1 MTLSCCWQKV
11 QDSATKGYVLMQ
23 AAVERL
29 PITDFSLRVEQS
41 EIVEVALRILNALQS
56 LCIERSRGNLIET
69 AVLMDR
75 ALRIRMWEV
84 DYGSVFFQCQGLS
97 EPTRKG
103 LNERPVRNVNDLDNC
118 STSRVQDLLSCSN
131 YEAKQILLFS
141 KMFKKWTLDL
151 YVNYGLIAG
160 TAGTG
165 ATVDYD
171 KGVMRIDVV
180 RTSVHNSSAAIGQN
194 MSHQPYPDNGMIV
207 MNPPSFHLICYHAQT
222 SLLLCYR
229 MLVFSDSDRDDESI
243 LRSYSVPLPTNI
255 FLGDVKCLL
264 LSSIVGLDTVLMPR
278 SAPRIEKVPELSPVI
293 VKTRASMKLQNK
305 RILVQPASKAE
316 NRGEIGGRISI
327 QKNLTGEKH
336 SITMPD
342 GDMRAWMVRKATGT
356 MLSSIEEPLSMVK
369 EEGHRRDEAEKIRS
383 AVGRVDSNS
392 GYSCRSLKQ
401 DNIQATSIG
410 DVQIRDNCNSDAN
423 YFSRYDYIS
432 SPSTLVQK
440 YNSSAAEQVISTLD
454 SSRLQKHGSTEISK
468 FDAGGLYSDDMKQKR
483 EKFCIQ
489 SAPHEL
495 EPDWSKVTPAP
506 IDTNGQT
513 DKAAFERSF
522 ARSSDGGHGDD
533 NMKNKIWVQSARNRT
548 RVDLERS
555 VRSGEDNTSSKI
567 DESHLVINDPDN
579 KQWMHQGNSAVSGG
593 CSAELAVLR
602 RKSIELQLDSIP
614 IRRLRTAAS
623 PGFKE
628 NEYLSNAHYGTDTKN
643 NQHMDACVD
652 TDYFGGRHNL
662 RKGAN
667 FAQQPSGSDRGDRL
681 RSEDTLHPESQN
693 YMNEYDTWNS
703 RLKEMDHTDNRQ
715 HLNSYFDDESEKYS
729 SNPCSQKEIRNSRMK
744 LKTVKEITPQMV
756 GKQMV
761 SGINKRSRFT
771 HSCDGND
778 DGECKAHMLDMDSDY
793 IIQERRVQL
802 VSPLP
807 NKNPIREI
815 FPRLTHLKKSVNTCV
830 DSASKKEILDCNT
843 RYWGSKKSTIDIR
856 EVTVGETTTN
866 SVQGCCIKQQ
876 PPNMVTPSGHPQW
889 LLHHKSQPAEQIRST
904 VDTAK
909 IMTFAPHGNESEN
922 ETFEAGFF

>member
-1 MTLSCCWQKV
+1 
-11 QDSATKGYVLMQ
+11 MQ

-41 EIVEVALRILNALQS
+41 EIVEVALRILSALQS

-75 ALRIRMWEV
+75 ALRIRMWES

-103 LNERPVRNVNDLDNC
+103 LNEKPVRNVNDLENC
-118 STSRVQDLLSCSN
+118 SASRVQDLLSCSN

-151 YVNYGLIAG
+151 YVNYGLIAD

-165 ATVDYD
+165 ATVDFD
-171 KGVMRIDVV
+171 KEVMRIDVV
-180 RTSVHNSSAAIGQN
+180 RTSVHNSSAVIGQSMAN
-194 MSHQPYPDNGMIV
+194 HPYPDNRMIDIT
-207 MNPPSFHLICYHAQT
+207 PPSFHLICYHAQT

-229 MLVFSDSDRDDESI
+229 MLAFEKISDSDRDDESI

-278 SAPRIEKVPELSPVI
+278 SVPTIEKNPELSPV
-293 VKTRASMKLQNK
+293 VAKTRASIKLQNK
-305 RILVQPASKAE
+305 RTLAQPASKAE

-336 SITMPD
+336 FMTMPD

-356 MLSSIEEPLSMVK
+356 IHSSIEEPLSMLK
-369 EEGHRRDEAEKIRS
+369 EEGHRRDEAEKTRN

-392 GYSCRSLKQ
+392 SYSCHPLER
-401 DNIQATSIG
+401 DNIQATSVMTSIG
-410 DVQIRDNCNSDAN
+410 DDQIRGSCNSDAN
-423 YFSRYDYIS
+423 YFGAYDYIS

-440 YNSSAAEQVISTLD
+440 CNSSAAQQVISTLN
-454 SSRLQKHGSTEISK
+454 SSRLQKHGTTEISK
-468 FDAGGLYSDDMKQKR
+468 FPQKLFSNDMKQKR

-489 SAPHEL
+489 SSPYKS
-495 EPDWSKVTPAP
+495 EPDWSKVIPAQS
-506 IDTNGQT
+506 DTNGQT
-513 DKAAFERSF
+513 DKSAF
-522 ARSSDGGHGDD
+522 ARLFARNSDGGHEDD
-533 NMKNKIWVQSARNRT
+533 NMKNKIWVQSARSRT
-548 RVDLERS
+548 IVDLERS
-555 VRSGEDNTSSKI
+555 ERSGEDNTPSKI
-567 DESHLVINDPDN
+567 DESYLVANDSDN

-628 NEYLSNAHYGTDTKN
+628 NEYLSYAHYGTDTKN
-643 NQHMDACVD
+643 NQHMDVCVD
-652 TDYFGGRHNL
+652 TDYFGGRHII
-662 RKGAN
+662 RKGEN

-681 RSEDTLHPESQN
+681 RSNDTLHPEPQN
-693 YMNEYDTWNS
+693 YINEYDTRDS
-703 RLKEMDHTDNRQ
+703 RPKEMDQMDNRQ

-729 SNPCSQKEIRNSRMK
+729 SNSCSQKEIRNLRMK
-744 LKTVKEITPQMV
+744 LKTSKEITPQMV

-771 HSCDGND
+771 HSCDSND

-793 IIQERRVQL
+793 FIQERRVQP

-807 NKNPIREI
+807 NKNPIHRI

-830 DSASKKEILDCNT
+830 DSALRKEILDCNV
-843 RYWGSKKSTIDIR
+843 RYWSTKESTIDVG
-856 EVTVGETTTN
+856 EVTVEVTATN
-866 SVQGCCIKQQ
+866 AVQGRFIKQR
-876 PPNMVTPSGHPQW
+876 PPNMVTPSGHIQW
-889 LLHHKSQPAEQIRST
+889 LLHHKSQPAEQRST

-909 IMTFAPHGNESEN
+909 SMTLASHSNESEN